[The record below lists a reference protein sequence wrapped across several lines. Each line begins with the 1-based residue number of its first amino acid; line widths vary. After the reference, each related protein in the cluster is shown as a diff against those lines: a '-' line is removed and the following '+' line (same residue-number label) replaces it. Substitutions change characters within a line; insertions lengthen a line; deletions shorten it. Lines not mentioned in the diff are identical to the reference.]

1 MHVDTQEMQEVFDE
15 YITVA
20 KQKPGQLWKLNG
32 ITASGLSSDWAGIS
46 REQQLMSSLLD
57 NTGGYLIHLSCIQ
70 RNLKLWPNNNEKSMK
85 WTPSDIENSA
95 YGLNVMFR
103 SLRNLKTN
111 ARRPP
116 QRFRSLE
123 IILDKIKVENKS
135 SEPSKS
141 ESKSQK
147 SQKLNVNYSEVKYSI
162 RISSSED
169 ESHEKLA
176 PQSVVDDV
184 DWDKLEDIAKPSH
197 AAAEHSQAVLG
208 IALLIL
214 IRQTALPCV
223 RPSARAP
230 ARRPFSRVSFCPPA
244 RPALAPKP

>member
-1 MHVDTQEMQEVFDE
+1 MHVETKEMQEVFDE

-57 NTGGYLIHLSCIQ
+57 KTGGYLIHLMCIR
-70 RNLKLWPNNNEKSMK
+70 RNLKLWLNNNEKSVK

-116 QRFRSLE
+116 QRFRCLQ
-123 IILDKIKVENKS
+123 IVMDKIKVENEK
-135 SEPSKS
+135 SKS
-141 ESKSQK
+141 K
-147 SQKLNVNYSEVKYSI
+147 KLNVNYSEVKYSI

-184 DWDKLEDIAKPSH
+184 DWEKLEDIAKPSH

-214 IRQTALPCV
+214 LPARPLV
-223 RPSARAP
+223 RPLVRPLADRSPVCPSAR
-230 ARRPFSRVSFCPPA
+230 PPA
-244 RPALAPKP
+244 PRSHQNHSNE

>member
-1 MHVDTQEMQEVFDE
+1 MHVETQEMQEVFDE

-57 NTGGYLIHLSCIQ
+57 KTGGYLIHLMCIR
-70 RNLKLWPNNNEKSMK
+70 RNLKLWLNNNEKSVK

-116 QRFRSLE
+116 QRFRSLQ
-123 IILDKIKVENKS
+123 IIMDKIKVENEK
-135 SEPSKS
+135 SKS
-141 ESKSQK
+141 K
-147 SQKLNVNYSEVKYSI
+147 KLNVNYSEVKYSI

-169 ESHEKLA
+169 ESYEKLA

-214 IRQTALPCV
+214 LPARPLV
-223 RPSARAP
+223 RPLVRPLADRSPVCPSAR
-230 ARRPFSRVSFCPPA
+230 PPA
-244 RPALAPKP
+244 PRSHQNHSNE

>member
-1 MHVDTQEMQEVFDE
+1 MHVETQEMQEVFDE

-57 NTGGYLIHLSCIQ
+57 KTGGYLIHLSCIQ
-70 RNLKLWPNNNEKSMK
+70 RNLKLWLNNNEKSVK

-116 QRFRSLE
+116 QRFRSLQ
-123 IILDKIKVENKS
+123 IIMDKIKVENEK
-135 SEPSKS
+135 SKS
-141 ESKSQK
+141 K
-147 SQKLNVNYSEVKYSI
+147 KLNVNYSEVKYSI

>member
-1 MHVDTQEMQEVFDE
+1 MHVETQEMQEVFDE

-57 NTGGYLIHLSCIQ
+57 KTGGYLIHAMCIR
-70 RNLKLWPNNNEKSMK
+70 RNLKLWLNNNEKSVK

-123 IILDKIKVENKS
+123 IILDKIKVENEK
-135 SEPSKS
+135 SKS
-141 ESKSQK
+141 K
-147 SQKLNVNYSEVKYSI
+147 KLNVNYSEVKYSI

-169 ESHEKLA
+169 ESYEKLA

-214 IRQTALPCV
+214 LPARPLV
-223 RPSARAP
+223 RPLVRPLADRSPVCPSAR
-230 ARRPFSRVSFCPPA
+230 S
-244 RPALAPKP
+244 PALRSHQNHSNE

>member
-1 MHVDTQEMQEVFDE
+1 MHVETQEMQEVFDE

-57 NTGGYLIHLSCIQ
+57 KTGGYLIHLMCIR
-70 RNLKLWPNNNEKSMK
+70 RNLKLWLNNNEKSVK

-116 QRFRSLE
+116 QRFRSLQ
-123 IILDKIKVENKS
+123 IIMDKIKVENEK
-135 SEPSKS
+135 SKS
-141 ESKSQK
+141 K
-147 SQKLNVNYSEVKYSI
+147 KLNVNYSEVKYSI

-214 IRQTALPCV
+214 LPARPLV
-223 RPSARAP
+223 RPLVRPLADRSPVCPSAR
-230 ARRPFSRVSFCPPA
+230 PPA
-244 RPALAPKP
+244 PRSHQNHSNE

>member
-1 MHVDTQEMQEVFDE
+1 MHVETQEMQEVFDE

-57 NTGGYLIHLSCIQ
+57 KTGGYLIHLMCIR
-70 RNLKLWPNNNEKSMK
+70 RNLKLWLNNNEKSVK

-123 IILDKIKVENKS
+123 IILDKIKVENEK
-135 SEPSKS
+135 SKS
-141 ESKSQK
+141 K
-147 SQKLNVNYSEVKYSI
+147 KLNVNYSEVKYSI

-214 IRQTALPCV
+214 LPARPLV
-223 RPSARAP
+223 RPLVRPLADRSPVCPSAR
-230 ARRPFSRVSFCPPA
+230 PPA
-244 RPALAPKP
+244 PRSHQNHSNE